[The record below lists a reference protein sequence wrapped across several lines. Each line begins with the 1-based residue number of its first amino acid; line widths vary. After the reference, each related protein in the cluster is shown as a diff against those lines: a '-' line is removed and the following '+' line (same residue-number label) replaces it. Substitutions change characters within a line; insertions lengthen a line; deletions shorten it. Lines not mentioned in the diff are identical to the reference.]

1 MQIEP
6 IFRSAPH
13 GHSQK
18 SKHPKSSHYRRGC
31 SGKTGRSEKA
41 SRKKKVSPTVPTAVS
56 ALAPATVK
64 PDAKAKPKANI
75 AKPKTLPAANANAAL
90 SAERVTLKML
100 HADGRLREIVAAPLL
115 RFQMKGTGYGH
126 PDWKHGSWKGEL
138 ATHGERWRPDDLD
151 PLSPENLHLQQL
163 VRCESDGKVG
173 FGLVEQL
180 CVGAHAPSGFRKIN
194 DGAV

>member
-90 SAERVTLKML
+90 SAEQRKNYV
-100 HADGRLREIVAAPLL
+100 EVAAFYIAERRSFAPESPADDWIAAELEVDRL
-115 RFQMKGTGYGH
+115 IASGH
-126 PDWKHGSWKGEL
+126 F
-138 ATHGERWRPDDLD
+138 
-151 PLSPENLHLQQL
+151 N
-163 VRCESDGKVG
+163 
-173 FGLVEQL
+173 
-180 CVGAHAPSGFRKIN
+180 N
-194 DGAV
+194 